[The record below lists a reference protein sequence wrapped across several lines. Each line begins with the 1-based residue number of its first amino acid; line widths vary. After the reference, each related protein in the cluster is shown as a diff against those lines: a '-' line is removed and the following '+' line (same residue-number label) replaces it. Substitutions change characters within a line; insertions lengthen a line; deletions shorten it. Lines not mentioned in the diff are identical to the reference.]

1 MNSGVMEW
9 SDGVPIR
16 LPGMASFDAWLG
28 SPTPAVATRLPL
40 PALPESA
47 HGVLATTVPS
57 GRFARRRRAAA
68 SACTAATVA
77 AFQGLADIWP
87 MTPVHKVAVVPLVVA
102 MPR

>member
-57 GRFARRRRAAA
+57 GRFARRRRAE
-68 SACTAATVA
+68 
-77 AFQGLADIWP
+77 FQGLADIWP